1 MTNGQIRSTLNSI
14 NRQKY
19 KNALRQFQQNT
30 SSGSNNKNL
39 RKGMRSLLEGYG
51 GRRSR
56 RTRKQKKRHTH
67 RRR

>member
-1 MTNGQIRSTLNSI
+1 MTNGNIRSTLNSI

-19 KNALRQFQQNT
+19 KNALRQFQQST
-30 SSGSNNKNL
+30 SSGSPTTNL
-39 RKGMRSLLEGYG
+39 RTGMKALLENG

-56 RTRKQKKRHTH
+56 RTRKQQKRRTH